1 MNYIRDKDLVK
12 IVIFP
17 YFLGT
22 LALNGITAEKEN
34 FFKLCRT
41 FYLEILESFGKKDR
55 LRKINKRLDILTGKA
70 IFELMNKQNRQINT
84 HKAIIATN
92 IVAQM
97 AMDNNIIALEFA
109 EKLISLLEPFQ
120 ELEAKMVM
128 SDDEWLTLRKS
139 AEKQAK
145 KIYEVFYG
153 E

>member
-12 IVIFP
+12 VVIFP

-22 LALNGITAEKEN
+22 LALNGITVEKEN
-34 FFKLCRT
+34 FFKLCET
-41 FYLEILESFGKKDR
+41 FYLEILKKFGKKDR
-55 LRKINKRLDILTGKA
+55 LKKLNQRLDILTGKA
-70 IFELMNKQNRQINT
+70 IFELMNKQNKEVNT
-84 HKAIIATN
+84 HKAIIAVN

-97 AMDNNIIALEFA
+97 AIDNNIVELEFA

-120 ELEAKMVM
+120 EIESKMVM
-128 SDDEWLTLRKS
+128 SDEEWLALRKS

>member
-12 IVIFP
+12 VVIFP

-22 LALNGITAEKEN
+22 LALNGITVEKEN
-34 FFKLCRT
+34 FFKLCET
-41 FYLEILESFGKKDR
+41 FYLEILEKFGKKDR
-55 LRKINKRLDILTGKA
+55 LKKLNQRLDILIGKA
-70 IFELMNKQNRQINT
+70 IFELMNKQNKEVNT
-84 HKAIIATN
+84 HKAIIAVN

-97 AMDNNIIALEFA
+97 AIDNNIVELEFA
-109 EKLISLLEPFQ
+109 EKLISLLEPFH
-120 ELEAKMVM
+120 EIESRMVM
-128 SDDEWLTLRKS
+128 SDEEWLTLRKS